1 MKYRSINRINPDWAY
16 VIKLD
21 EYADSGSYGIALY
34 ALDNDITYFDSFGV
48 EHVSKEIKK
57 IIRDKN
63 IKINILRIQA
73 NNSITCTDFILEGKA
88 LIDYTYLFSPYDF
101 EKNDNIIVSYFKN

>member
-1 MKYRSINRINPDWAY
+1 M
-16 VIKLD
+16 
-21 EYADSGSYGIALY
+21 Y
-34 ALDNDITYFDSFGV
+34 ALDNDISYFDSFEV

-57 IIRDKN
+57 IVRDKN

-73 NNSITCTDFILEGKA
+73 NNSIMCGYFCIGFIDFIIEDKA

-101 EKNDNIIVSYFKN
+101 EKITI

>member
-1 MKYRSINRINPDWAY
+1 M
-16 VIKLD
+16 
-21 EYADSGSYGIALY
+21 Y
-34 ALDNDITYFDSFGV
+34 ALDNDISYFDSFEV

-57 IIRDKN
+57 IVRDKN

-73 NNSITCTDFILEGKA
+73 NNSIMCGYFCIGFTDFIIEDKA

-101 EKNDNIIVSYFKN
+101 EKITI

>member
-21 EYADSGSYGIALY
+21 EYADIGSYGIGLY

-73 NNSITCTDFILEGKA
+73 NNSITCGYFCIGFTDFILEGKA

-101 EKNDNIIVSYFKN
+101 EKMTI

>member
-21 EYADSGSYGIALY
+21 EYADIGSYGIALY

-73 NNSITCTDFILEGKA
+73 NNSITCGYFCIGFTDFILEGKA

-101 EKNDNIIVSYFKN
+101 EKMTI